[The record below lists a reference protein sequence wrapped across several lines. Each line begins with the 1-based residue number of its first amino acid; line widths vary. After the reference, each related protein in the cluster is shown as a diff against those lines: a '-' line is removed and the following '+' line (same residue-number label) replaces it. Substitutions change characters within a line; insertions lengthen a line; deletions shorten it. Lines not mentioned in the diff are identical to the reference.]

1 MRFVILLLFITAFPL
16 ICTPQCET
24 NRTGRAY
31 LGLPSFFSL
40 YFSGQ
45 CFEGNTSDTTL
56 CVKFPPQSVGQIAG
70 FSYSSPN
77 GQPAFVTAINQ
88 YSTDC
93 ELIEASPLIYPS
105 TDTVVVCY
113 TINAV
118 LIDNF
123 CPYAILSN
131 GLAVEFCGIE
141 AEYEQNF
148 IRLHFATCSNAG
160 TLRYE
165 VIISSD
171 LTNWKTIYTLQP
183 EQVNSSDITDYN
195 LSIPYSVGGLQY
207 LSVRE
212 VDYEGRTTVSDIVVL
227 IVPEVVRNTGGF
239 DLLGRSVNNSNYLY
253 IVKPTR

>member
-1 MRFVILLLFITAFPL
+1 MRFLFLLLIATNLSA
-16 ICTPQCET
+16 QCET
-24 NRTGRAY
+24 DRTGRAY

-45 CFEGNTSDTTL
+45 CVERNMGDTTI
-56 CVKFPPQSVGQIAG
+56 CVKFPPQSVGQVAG
-70 FSYSSPN
+70 FSYSSPS

-88 YSTDC
+88 YRTDC
-93 ELIEASPLIYPS
+93 ELIEQSPLIYPS

-113 TINAV
+113 TIDAV

-165 VIISSD
+165 VIVSSD
-171 LTNWKTIYTLQP
+171 LMNWKTIYALQP
-183 EQVNSSDITDYN
+183 EQTNSSDITDYN

-207 LSVRE
+207 IAVRE
-212 VDYEGRTTVSDIVVL
+212 IDYEGRTTVSDIVVL

>member
-1 MRFVILLLFITAFPL
+1 MRFLFLLLLTTNLSA
-16 ICTPQCET
+16 QCET
-24 NRTGRAY
+24 DRTGRAY

-45 CFEGNTSDTTL
+45 CVERNMGDTTI
-56 CVKFPPQSVGQIAG
+56 CVKFPPQSVGQVAG
-70 FSYSSPN
+70 FSYSSPS

-88 YSTDC
+88 YSTNC
-93 ELIEASPLIYPS
+93 ELIEQSPLIYPS

-113 TINAV
+113 TIDAV

-171 LTNWKTIYTLQP
+171 LTNWKTIYALQP
-183 EQVNSSDITDYN
+183 EQVNSSDLTDYN
-195 LSIPYSVGGLQY
+195 LSIPYTVGGLQY

-212 VDYEGRTTVSDIVVL
+212 IDYEGRTTVSDIVVL

>member
-1 MRFVILLLFITAFPL
+1 MRFLFLLLLTTNLAA
-16 ICTPQCET
+16 QCET
-24 NRTGRAY
+24 DRTGRAY

-45 CFEGNTSDTTL
+45 CVERNMGDTTI
-56 CVKFPPQSVGQIAG
+56 CVKFPPQSVGQVAG
-70 FSYSSPN
+70 FSYSSPS
-77 GQPAFVTAINQ
+77 GQPAFVTAIKQ
-88 YSTDC
+88 YRNDC
-93 ELIEASPLIYPS
+93 EMFEASPLIYPS
-105 TDTVVVCY
+105 TDTTIVCY
-113 TINAV
+113 TIDAV

-131 GLAVEFCGIE
+131 GLSVEFCGIE

-183 EQVNSSDITDYN
+183 DQVNSSDLIDYN
-195 LSIPYSVGGLQY
+195 LSIPYTVGGLQY
-207 LSVRE
+207 VAVRE
-212 VDYEGRTTVSDIVVL
+212 VDYEGRTTVSDIAVL
-227 IVPEVVRNTGGF
+227 IVPEVVRSGGGF
-239 DLLGRSVNNSNYLY
+239 DILGRSVSNSNYLY

>member
-1 MRFVILLLFITAFPL
+1 MRFLFLLLLTTNLSA
-16 ICTPQCET
+16 QCET
-24 NRTGRAY
+24 DRTGRAY

-45 CFEGNTSDTTL
+45 CVERNMGDTTI
-56 CVKFPPQSVGQIAG
+56 CVKFPPQSVGQVAG
-70 FSYSSPN
+70 FSYSSPS

-88 YSTDC
+88 YNTDC

-113 TINAV
+113 TIDAV

-165 VIISSD
+165 VIVSSD
-171 LTNWKTIYTLQP
+171 LMNWRTIYALQP

-195 LSIPYSVGGLQY
+195 LSIPYNIGGLQY

-212 VDYEGRTTVSDIVVL
+212 IDYEGRTTVSDIVVL
-227 IVPEVVRNTGGF
+227 VVPEVVRNTGGF
-239 DLLGRSVNNSNYLY
+239 DLLGRSVSNSNYLY

>member
-1 MRFVILLLFITAFPL
+1 MRFLFLLLLTTNLTA
-16 ICTPQCET
+16 QCET
-24 NRTGRAY
+24 DRTGRSY

-45 CFEGNTSDTTL
+45 CVERNMGDTTI
-56 CVKFPPQSVGQIAG
+56 CVKFPPQSVGQVAG
-70 FSYSSPN
+70 FSYSSPS

-93 ELIEASPLIYPS
+93 ELIEQSPLIYPS

-113 TINAV
+113 TIDAV

-183 EQVNSSDITDYN
+183 DQTNSSDLTDYN
-195 LSIPYSVGGLQY
+195 LSIPYTVGGLQY
-207 LSVRE
+207 VAIRE
-212 VDYEGRTTVSDIVVL
+212 VDYEGRTTVSDIAFL
-227 IVPEVVRNTGGF
+227 IVPEVVRSGVGF
-239 DLLGRSVNNSNYLY
+239 DILGRSVSNSNYLY

>member
-1 MRFVILLLFITAFPL
+1 MRFLFLLLFTTNLTA
-16 ICTPQCET
+16 QCET
-24 NRTGRAY
+24 DRTGRAY

-45 CFEGNTSDTTL
+45 CVERNMGDTTI
-56 CVKFPPQSVGQIAG
+56 CVKFPPQSVGQVAG
-70 FSYSSPN
+70 FSYSSPS
-77 GQPAFVTAINQ
+77 GQPAFVTAVNQ

-93 ELIEASPLIYPS
+93 ELIEQSPLIYPS
-105 TDTVVVCY
+105 TDTTIVCY
-113 TINAV
+113 TIQAE

-123 CPYAILSN
+123 CPYAILSP
-131 GLAVEFCGIE
+131 GLSVEFCGLQ

-171 LTNWKTIYTLQP
+171 LMNWRTIYALQP
-183 EQVNSSDITDYN
+183 EQTNSSDLTDYN
-195 LSIPYSVGGLQY
+195 LTIPYNVGGLQY
-207 LSVRE
+207 VAVRE
-212 VDYEGRTTVSDIVVL
+212 VDYEGRTTVSDIAVL
-227 IVPEVVRNTGGF
+227 IVPEVVRSGVGF
-239 DLLGRSVNNSNYLY
+239 DILGRSVSNSNYLY

>member
-1 MRFVILLLFITAFPL
+1 M
-16 ICTPQCET
+16 
-24 NRTGRAY
+24 G
-31 LGLPSFFSL
+31 
-40 YFSGQ
+40 
-45 CFEGNTSDTTL
+45 DTTI
-56 CVKFPPQSVGQIAG
+56 CVKFPPQTVGQVAG
-70 FSYSSPN
+70 FSYSSPS
-77 GQPAFVTAINQ
+77 GQPAFVTAIKQ
-88 YSTDC
+88 YRNDC

-105 TDTVVVCY
+105 TDTTIVCY
-113 TINAV
+113 TIQAV

-131 GLAVEFCGIE
+131 GLSVDFCGLQ

-183 EQVNSSDITDYN
+183 DQVNSSDLTDYN
-195 LSIPYSVGGLQY
+195 LSIPYTVGGLQY
-207 LSVRE
+207 VAIRE
-212 VDYEGRTTVSDIVVL
+212 VDYEGRTTVSDIAVI
-227 IVPEVVRNTGGF
+227 IVPEVVRSGVGF
-239 DLLGRSVNNSNYLY
+239 DILGRSVSNSNYLY

>member
-1 MRFVILLLFITAFPL
+1 MRFLFLLLLTTNLAA
-16 ICTPQCET
+16 QCET
-24 NRTGRAY
+24 DRTGRAY

-40 YFSGQ
+40 YFQGQ
-45 CFEGNTSDTTL
+45 CVERNMGDTTI
-56 CVKFPPQSVGQIAG
+56 CVKFPPQSVGQVAG
-70 FSYSSPN
+70 FSYSSPS

-88 YSTDC
+88 YRTDC
-93 ELIEASPLIYPS
+93 ELIEQSPLIYPS
-105 TDTVVVCY
+105 NDTVVVCY
-113 TINAV
+113 TIDAV

-165 VIISSD
+165 VIVSSD
-171 LTNWKTIYTLQP
+171 LMNWKTIYALQP

-195 LSIPYSVGGLQY
+195 LSIPYNIGGLQY
-207 LSVRE
+207 IAVRE
-212 VDYEGRTTVSDIVVL
+212 IDYEGRTTVSDIVVL

>member
-1 MRFVILLLFITAFPL
+1 MRFLFLLLLTTNLSA
-16 ICTPQCET
+16 QCET
-24 NRTGRAY
+24 DRTGRAY
-31 LGLPSFFSL
+31 LTLPSFFSL
-40 YFSGQ
+40 YFQGQ
-45 CFEGNTSDTTL
+45 CIERNMGDTTI
-56 CVKFPPQSVGQIAG
+56 CVKFPPQSVGQVAG
-70 FSYSSPN
+70 FSYSSPS

-88 YSTDC
+88 YRTNC
-93 ELIEASPLIYPS
+93 ELIEQSPLIYPS
-105 TDTVVVCY
+105 TDTIVVCY
-113 TINAV
+113 TIDAV

-165 VIISSD
+165 VIVSSD
-171 LTNWKTIYTLQP
+171 LMNWKTIYALQP
-183 EQVNSSDITDYN
+183 EQTNSSDITDYN

-207 LSVRE
+207 IAVRE
-212 VDYEGRTTVSDIVVL
+212 IDYEGRTTVSDIVVL

>member
-1 MRFVILLLFITAFPL
+1 MRFLFLLLLTNNLAA
-16 ICTPQCET
+16 QCET
-24 NRTGRAY
+24 DRTGRAY

-45 CFEGNTSDTTL
+45 CVERNMGDTTI
-56 CVKFPPQSVGQIAG
+56 CVKFPPQSVGQVAG
-70 FSYSSPN
+70 FSYSSPS
-77 GQPAFVTAINQ
+77 GQPAFVTSIKQ
-88 YSTDC
+88 YRNDC
-93 ELIEASPLIYPS
+93 EMFEASPLIYPS
-105 TDTVVVCY
+105 TDTTIVCY
-113 TINAV
+113 TIQAA

-131 GLAVEFCGIE
+131 GLAVEFCGLQ

-165 VIISSD
+165 VIVSSD
-171 LTNWKTIYTLQP
+171 LTNWKTIYALQP

-195 LSIPYSVGGLQY
+195 LSIPYTVGGLQY
-207 LSVRE
+207 VAVRE
-212 VDYEGRTTVSDIVVL
+212 VDYEGRTTVSDIAVL
-227 IVPEVVRNTGGF
+227 IVPEVVRSGVRF
-239 DLLGRSVNNSNYLY
+239 DILGRSVSNSNYLY

>member
-1 MRFVILLLFITAFPL
+1 MRFLFLLLLTTNLAA
-16 ICTPQCET
+16 QCET

-45 CFEGNTSDTTL
+45 CVERNMGDTTI
-56 CVKFPPQSVGQIAG
+56 CVKFPPQSVGQVAG
-70 FSYSSPN
+70 FSYSSPS

-88 YSTDC
+88 YRTDC
-93 ELIEASPLIYPS
+93 ELIEQSPLIYPS

-113 TINAV
+113 TIDAI

-165 VIISSD
+165 VIVSSD
-171 LTNWKTIYTLQP
+171 LMNWRTIYALQP

-195 LSIPYSVGGLQY
+195 LSIPYTVGGLQY

-212 VDYEGRTTVSDIVVL
+212 IDYEGRTTVSDIVVL

>member
-1 MRFVILLLFITAFPL
+1 MRFLFLLLLTTNLAA
-16 ICTPQCET
+16 QCET
-24 NRTGRAY
+24 TRTGRAY

-45 CFEGNTSDTTL
+45 CVERNMGDTTI
-56 CVKFPPQSVGQIAG
+56 CVKFPPQSVGQVAG
-70 FSYSSPN
+70 FSYSSPS

-88 YSTDC
+88 YRTDC
-93 ELIEASPLIYPS
+93 ELIEQSPLIYPS

-113 TINAV
+113 TIDAV

-141 AEYEQNF
+141 AEYQQNF

-165 VIISSD
+165 VIVSSD
-171 LTNWKTIYTLQP
+171 LMNWRTIYALQP

-207 LSVRE
+207 IAVRE

-227 IVPEVVRNTGGF
+227 IVPEVVRNTGAF

>member
-1 MRFVILLLFITAFPL
+1 MRFLFLLLLTTNLAA
-16 ICTPQCET
+16 QCET

-45 CFEGNTSDTTL
+45 CVERNMGDTTI
-56 CVKFPPQSVGQIAG
+56 CVKFPPQSVGQVAG
-70 FSYSSPN
+70 FSYSSPS

-93 ELIEASPLIYPS
+93 ELIEQSPLIYPS

-113 TINAV
+113 TIDAV

-171 LTNWKTIYTLQP
+171 LMNWRTIYALQP

-207 LSVRE
+207 IAVRE
-212 VDYEGRTTVSDIVVL
+212 IDYEGRTTVSDIVVL

-253 IVKPTR
+253 IVKSTR

>member
-1 MRFVILLLFITAFPL
+1 MRFLFLLLLTTNLAA
-16 ICTPQCET
+16 QCET
-24 NRTGRAY
+24 DRTGRAY

-45 CFEGNTSDTTL
+45 CVERNMGDTTI
-56 CVKFPPQSVGQIAG
+56 CVKFPPQSVGQVAG
-70 FSYSSPN
+70 FSYSSPS

-93 ELIEASPLIYPS
+93 QLIEQSPLIYPS

-113 TINAV
+113 TIDAV

-123 CPYAILSN
+123 CPYAILSP
-131 GLAVEFCGIE
+131 GLSVEFCGIE

-171 LTNWKTIYTLQP
+171 LTNWKTIYALQP
-183 EQVNSSDITDYN
+183 DQVNSSDLTDYN
-195 LSIPYSVGGLQY
+195 LSIPYTVGGLQY
-207 LSVRE
+207 VAIRE

-227 IVPEVVRNTGGF
+227 IVPEVVRSGVGF
-239 DLLGRSVNNSNYLY
+239 DILGRSVSNSNYLY